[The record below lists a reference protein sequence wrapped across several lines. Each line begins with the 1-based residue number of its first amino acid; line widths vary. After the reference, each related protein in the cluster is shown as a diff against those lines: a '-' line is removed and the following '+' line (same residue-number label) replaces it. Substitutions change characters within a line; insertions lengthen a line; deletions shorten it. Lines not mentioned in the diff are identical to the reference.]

1 MDGRKLFQWPG
12 AGSTSPERS
21 AAGPAP
27 EGTLDAAQPG
37 AERSGADDAE
47 PILTSDQKPGRL
59 RHVRRGIGWCG
70 RSLKLSVLAVGFL
83 VLAFSG
89 LVAALDFLWVT
100 EQDVAYRGQH
110 PDSQACH
117 DQRQFAPILA
127 QEKYEDVVQY
137 GKTSAGEREAAA
149 DDVRVGK
156 ALGCVVQEHVIPA
169 KPGNVWP
176 NGKPVLDVRYYLSFV
191 EFKED
196 GETYPLMMDGQ
207 EVAPGRFPATQ
218 VEALRDHLAR
228 LTAAHKSNYVI
239 AFVHGWR
246 GDARIG
252 DSNVADLRI
261 YAGHVAAFLAERC
274 AETGQYCDTAVTA
287 IYLGWRGAWLDEASL
302 RVRFGPWTGVMMGRL
317 AALPTLLTRRPVSEQ
332 IAPAVVS
339 FLEGVDAELGLDRSD
354 PRARS
359 RNRMIV
365 VAHSLGAHLMMVGL
379 KQKFLDAIGRHQ
391 VGEVLRPPV
400 GNLIVLLN
408 PASEAA
414 NWTVL
419 QRAVQERQKSLH
431 SEAEPCCSGG
441 GLFSIDQ
448 PPVLVSIS
456 AARTWPAGGLQYED
470 CKLLHRGG
478 IKFATLSRL
487 IRNHRGDYMADIRY
501 DWATHDL
508 FPAFMGDLRPA
519 ADTLD
524 WIGFDLEGHGELG
537 HDCIGHR
544 DGHFSVAGRTLHI
557 LADIMRTM
565 PFQNTDV
572 ERTRTIGQL
581 DPPRPP
587 ATVLTEF
594 TESPIPFGTTHELEI
609 EGPDGTKRP
618 DAGHRAVYR
627 RISQAEYSDCAEV
640 TGWLRRARER
650 RKRAM
655 GSGEAW
661 DSDDH
666 TRGASLT
673 PVQSVWF
680 RPGGALSSQ
689 FRHGL
694 RYSGIR
700 PISDANDPFWNV
712 RALDTA
718 LSGHGGY
725 VTTPLICA
733 INQFVVDDVVAAHR
747 GDGG

>member
-1 MDGRKLFQWPG
+1 VLRLSDAADVIMDRRKLFQSPG
-12 AGSTSPERS
+12 RS
-21 AAGPAP
+21 
-27 EGTLDAAQPG
+27 
-37 AERSGADDAE
+37 RVDDVE
-47 PILTSDQKPGRL
+47 PIPIPDRNRSRL
-59 RHVRRGIGWCG
+59 RPLRRGIGWCG
-70 RSLKLSVLAVGFL
+70 RGLKLSVLAVGFL
-83 VLAFSG
+83 MLAFSG

-110 PDSQACH
+110 PDSEACK
-117 DQRQFAPILA
+117 DERQFAAILA
-127 QEKYEDVVQY
+127 EEKYDDVVQF
-137 GKTSAGEREAAA
+137 GKTSTGERKAAE
-149 DDVRVGK
+149 DDDRVRK
-156 ALGCVVQEHVIPA
+156 ALGCVIQQHVIPA

-176 NGKPVLDVRYYLSFV
+176 NGKPVLDVDYYLSFV

-196 GETYPLMMDGQ
+196 GESYPLMMDRQ
-207 EVAPGRFPATQ
+207 EVAPGHFPATQ
-218 VEALRDHLAR
+218 AEALKDHLAR
-228 LTAAHKSNYVI
+228 LTAAHKRNYVI

-274 AETGQYCDTAVTA
+274 VETGQYCDTAVTA
-287 IYLGWRGAWLDEASL
+287 VYLGWRGAWLDEASL
-302 RVRFGPWTGVMMGRL
+302 RVRFGPWTGEMMGRL
-317 AALPTLLTRRPVSEQ
+317 AAIPTLLTRRPVSEQ

-339 FLEGVDAELGLDRSD
+339 FLEGVNAELGLDRSD

-365 VAHSLGAHLMMVGL
+365 VAHSLGAHLVMVGL
-379 KQKFLDAIGRHQ
+379 KQKFLDAIGRQ
-391 VGEVLRPPV
+391 QEGEVLRPPV

-414 NWTVL
+414 NWTAL
-419 QRAVQERQKSLH
+419 QRAVREHQKTLRKD
-431 SEAEPCCSGG
+431 AEPCCSAGG
-441 GLFSIDQ
+441 SLFSIDQ

-537 HDCIGHR
+537 HDCLGHR
-544 DGHFSVAGRTLHI
+544 DGHFSIAGRTLHI

-565 PFQNTDV
+565 PFQNTDI

-581 DPPRPP
+581 DPPRPS
-587 ATVLTEF
+587 ATILTEL
-594 TESPIPFGTTHELEI
+594 TESPLPLGTTHELEI

-618 DAGHRAVYR
+618 DGGHRSAYR
-627 RISQAEYSDCAEV
+627 RISQPEYSDCAEV

-650 RKRAM
+650 RKRTM
-655 GSGEAW
+655 RSGEAW

-666 TRGASLT
+666 TGGASLT

-680 RPGGALSSQ
+680 RPGGVLSSQ

-733 INQFVVDDVVAAHR
+733 INQFVIDDVVAAQR